1 MDDIL
6 EHVCNTFY
14 VIRHVLLYIVHLY
27 VNYDGRKNDNQKRS
41 QNPAAYK
48 FEFMFNW
55 IYEVSKYRNGI

>member
-6 EHVCNTFY
+6 EHVRNTLY
-14 VIRHVLLYIVHLY
+14 VIRHVLFYMAQLY
-27 VNYDGRKNDNQKRS
+27 VNYDGKKNDNQKR

-55 IYEVSKYRNGI
+55 IYEVPKYRNGI